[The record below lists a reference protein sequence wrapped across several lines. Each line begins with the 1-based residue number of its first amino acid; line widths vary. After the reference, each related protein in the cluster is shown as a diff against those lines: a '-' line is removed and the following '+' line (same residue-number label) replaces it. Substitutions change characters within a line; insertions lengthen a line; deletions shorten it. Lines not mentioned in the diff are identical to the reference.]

1 MLSIDCT
8 EAVYENKISKML
20 LDVGQNRTTI
30 NAYMKSFI
38 VPNDYVMVDMTNM
51 FSSSSKI
58 SYVKEGYNSDMI
70 FDTQFNLMY
79 IYSPK
84 LQQPVFY
91 KLLNGNIREVTGFKN
106 CLKESGIESAIIVA
120 DKGFYSKENL
130 IELQKN
136 NFQYIIPLR
145 RDSLLIK
152 YKLLNAQKN
161 EYIEYNNRFIWTNQ
175 YRADGHRIF
184 IYNDEKLKVEEQN
197 DYLKRIESKLE
208 RYTRDKFNKKIHE
221 FGTMAIAT
229 NIEGINNYDAYTTY
243 KSRNEI
249 ELMFDGVKNILNA
262 DKTYMQNDDKLN
274 GWMFVNH
281 IALQWYYIIF
291 AMLKSENL
299 LSKNSVQD
307 FIKHL
312 YELKKV
318 YINNQWFKE
327 PATKSTHNLFE
338 KLKIYSV
345 K

>member
-1 MLSIDCT
+1 
-8 EAVYENKISKML
+8 ML
-20 LDVGQNRTTI
+20 LDVGQNRSTI

-51 FSSSSKI
+51 FSSSAKI
-58 SYVKEGYNSDMI
+58 SYVKEGYNSDMV

-145 RDSLLIK
+145 RDSLLIN
-152 YKLLNAQKN
+152 YELFDAQKN
-161 EYIEYNNRFIWTNQ
+161 EYIEYNKRFIWTNQ
-175 YRADGHRIF
+175 YKADGHRIF
-184 IYNDEKLKVEEQN
+184 IYKDEKLKVEEQN

-208 RYTRDKFNKKIHE
+208 GYTRAGFNKKINE

-229 NIEGINNYDAYTTY
+229 NIKGINNYDAYTTY

-281 IALQWYYIIF
+281 IAMQWYYIIF

-299 LSKNSVQD
+299 LSKYSVQD
-307 FIKHL
+307 FVRHL

-318 YINNQWFKE
+318 NINNQWHKE
-327 PATKSTHNLFE
+327 PATKLTLNLFE